1 LASGKSFGARL
12 IRRPFTLDDCAGA
25 AADVLDHL
33 GIGSRSTG
41 SATPKAGTSA
51 SASPPIWIGAAACS
65 RSAPGSHALGADR
78 RQIRLLAVLSRIAV
92 PGPVVKPLGLAL
104 G

>member
-1 LASGKSFGARL
+1 VTRFERRLALIDGGESRRQPARAAPV
-12 IRRPFTLDDCAGA
+12 RPMTVPAPRPTSW
-25 AADVLDHL
+25 
-33 GIGSRSTG
+33 II
-41 SATPKAGTSA
+41 SA